1 MPHGV
6 YATAWECM
14 EYLDIHDDQSFL
26 LTDTRFLRF
35 TLDMSRKF
43 DTLAKRWFYP
53 LHETRVYDHPDEA
66 SFEIAAGSGY
76 LTSLPNVLPLDADL
90 LSLIELKTNNGATI
104 ITSDNIL
111 LRTGNSY
118 NFSPKDSIELSTNG
132 TQTTF
137 LYSGTPQEANTV
149 EGIYGYH
156 ERFSDAW
163 QTVDTIQDAAG
174 INASVTTVTVADADA
189 FDELGLKPRFQAQQL
204 VRFGTA
210 NTSEIAYLTDVNYSA
225 DTLQVVRGVN
235 GSTAAIAA
243 LSTAIQVFRPMYEI
257 KHAMLVLASHAYR
270 RKDSIGS
277 GERESKIVT
286 PSGMLIIPQQIPQEV
301 ADMVRAYKRPSPMW

>member
-26 LTDTRFLRF
+26 LTDARFLRF

-43 DTLAKRWFYP
+43 DTLAKRHF
-53 LHETRVYDHPDEA
+53 LALREIRTYDHPDEA
-66 SFEIAAGSGY
+66 TFEITAGSGY
-76 LTSLPNVLPLDADL
+76 LTSLPNILPLDADL
-90 LSLIELKTNNGATI
+90 LALIELKTNNGATT

-111 LRTGNSY
+111 LRTGDSY
-118 NFSPKDSIELSTNG
+118 NFSPKDSIELVTDG

-156 ERFSDAW
+156 EQYADAW
-163 QTVDTIQDAAG
+163 QTVDTIQDAGG
-174 INASVTTVTVADADA
+174 INASVTDVTVADADA

-204 VRFGTA
+204 VRFGT
-210 NTSEIAYLTDVNYSA
+210 TDTVEMAYLTDVNYSA

-243 LSTAIQVFRPMYEI
+243 LNTSIQVFRPMYEI
-257 KHAMLVLASHAYR
+257 KHAMFVLASHAYR

-286 PSGMLIIPQQIPQEV
+286 PSGMLIIPQQIPREV
-301 ADMVRAYKRPSPMW
+301 ADMVKAYKRPSPMW